1 MLLTYAILAISTSI
15 DAIGIG
21 ITYGIRHIVVSK
33 KVMMILFGIAV
44 IISGVA
50 IFIGNTLAQLFP
62 KNITKWIGGILL
74 ILMGIGMIFQKP
86 DTFDLDNSKH
96 IDMKEAVYLGIAL
109 SVDSFS
115 VGIGTGMIG
124 TSSFLFPFF
133 VALFQILFLWLGKKI
148 GMKIQEKSHMPN
160 FGWSIISA
168 VLLIG
173 IGVCRLVF

>member
-21 ITYGIRHIVVSK
+21 MTYGIRHIDVSK
-33 KVMMILFGIAV
+33 KVIIILFGIAV
-44 IISGVA
+44 IISSVA
-50 IFIGNTLAQLFP
+50 IIIGNTLAQFFSE
-62 KNITKWIGGILL
+62 NITKWIGGFLL
-74 ILMGIGMIFQKP
+74 ILMGTGMFFQKP

-109 SVDSFS
+109 SIDSFS

-124 TSSFLFPFF
+124 TASFLFPFL
-133 VALFQILFLWLGKKI
+133 VALFQVVFLWVGKKI
-148 GMKIQEKSHMPN
+148 GIRIQEKSHMPN

-173 IGVCRLVF
+173 IGILRIL